1 MNLKMLNRLIQGLQG
16 VKDGAFSD
24 AEAGA
29 GKEVPGSLLT
39 G

>member
-1 MNLKMLNRLIQGLQG
+1 MYLKMLNRLIQGPQG
-16 VKDGAFSD
+16 VKDTAFSD

-29 GKEVPGSLLT
+29 GKEVPGSLPT